1 MRRFMARDLL
11 DASVLIAAFN
21 TQDVHHNKAREILAR
36 ATSVSFTDHVFDE
49 VLGVLSHK
57 LDKAKALLASNALL
71 SSDAE
76 LLFTTQ
82 EEFFWCVQAVF

>member
-1 MRRFMARDLL
+1 MARDLL

-57 LDKAKALLASNALL
+57 LDKVQALAASTALLT
-71 SSDAE
+71 SDAE